1 MLLYS
6 VCNDFSE
13 SEYYIIK
20 LHPESHKELE
30 VIYMFDDFHSDEKN
44 RPGLF
49 KEAVSIEAQRIFDT
63 CSERDCISN
72 LTVVPDPCYCLSD
85 SMTVVKARCV
95 EVSNVC
101 IAVDNVP
108 FKNGYYSVDITYTFR
123 ITVDAYEQTCTD
135 NPVTIKGTAVWNKRV
150 ILYGSKGSIKTFS
163 SENSSAGETDQ
174 CCRIVNMPKVTV
186 SVVEPIAL
194 ETKIECVKAYTG
206 SDTVIA
212 RNIVITLGLFSIV
225 QLTRPVS
232 LLIPTYEYCIPDREC
247 SCASESPEEV
257 FGRLEFPTEQFFPSS
272 GQCVYTESTEKNA
285 DFPPITEETAE

>member
-1 MLLYS
+1 
-6 VCNDFSE
+6 
-13 SEYYIIK
+13 
-20 LHPESHKELE
+20 
-30 VIYMFDDFHSDEKN
+30 MFEDFHGDEKN
-44 RPGLF
+44 RPSLF

-85 SMTVVKARCV
+85 SMTVVKTRCV

-101 IAVDNVP
+101 IAVDSVP

-123 ITVDAYEQTCTD
+123 ITVEAYEQACTD
-135 NPVTIKGTAVWNKRV
+135 NPATIKGTAVWNKRV

-163 SENSSAGETDQ
+163 SDDSCGGEPDR

-194 ETKIECVKAYTG
+194 ETKIECVKAYNGCETLLG
-206 SDTVIA
+206 
-212 RNIVITLGLFSIV
+212 RNIVVTLGLFSIV

-232 LLIPTYEYCIPDREC
+232 LLIPTYDYCIPDKEC
-247 SCASESPEEV
+247 CSASESPEEV
-257 FGRLEFPTEQFFPSS
+257 FGRLEFPTEQFFPASCR
-272 GQCVYTESTEKNA
+272 GVFTEKTEKNA
-285 DFPPITEETAE
+285 DLPPEREKDPE